1 MPSQA
6 LATVYASAPTGAVLI
21 PTLEVLI
28 PGADPIRVCNGYEN
42 QTVTLET
49 SAVVTFEAGNL
60 VMELPE
66 RNDTGKQTL
75 KFGLWNVNGEAQE
88 AVEQALESDS
98 ETLIVYREYDSR
110 DLSAPASQ
118 PQTFTLV
125 GGTFEQLDVQFE
137 ASYYDILN
145 TAWPRE
151 RYNSLNAPGIRYL

>member
-28 PGADPIRVCNGYEN
+28 PGGDPIRVCNGYEN

-49 SAVVTFEAGNL
+49 SEVVTFEPGNL
-60 VMELPE
+60 VIELPE

-75 KFGLWNVNGEAQE
+75 KFGLWNATGEAQE
-88 AVEQALESDS
+88 AVALALESDD
-98 ETLIVYREYDSR
+98 ETTIIYREFDSR

-125 GGTFEQLDVQFE
+125 GGTFEGIDVQFE

-151 RYNSLNAPGIRYL
+151 RYTNLNAPGIRYL